1 MIRLTCDRCDKP
13 FEVSDDQAG
22 RKVSCPACGDV
33 RIAPGAT
40 GGGTAGN
47 SAPGADRAAAAGL
60 PPASGPE
67 VTVLRTKG
75 APFRTRPLS
84 TLALWVVLLAGV
96 VGAATFGLTGALPLA
111 AVCGAAAIVAAGVLL
126 FWSIAS
132 WSHRL
137 EVTNK
142 RVVFTKGLLSKT
154 TVEML
159 HRTIQDIEIK
169 QSFLDRLLNVG
180 TINIANASED
190 DDAIVLND
198 VPNPYAVRKTI
209 DVYRPM

>member
-1 MIRLTCDRCDKP
+1 MTLTCDRCDKT
-13 FEVSDDQAG
+13 FDVGAAAAG
-22 RKVSCPACGDV
+22 TKVACPACGDV
-33 RIAPGAT
+33 NVVRGPTDGV
-40 GGGTAGN
+40 GGRAGTVAG
-47 SAPGADRAAAAGL
+47 DRAAAAGL
-60 PPASGPE
+60 PPANGPE
-67 VTVLRTKG
+67 VSVLRVKG

-84 TLALWVVLLAGV
+84 TLALIVVSLAGIA
-96 VGAATFGLTGALPLA
+96 GAGIFGSTGALPLA
-111 AVCGAAAIVAAGVLL
+111 ALAGACGLAAILTLGV
-126 FWSIAS
+126 WAIAS
-132 WSHRL
+132 WSSRL

-169 QSFLDRLLNVG
+169 QSVLDRLLRVG

-190 DDAIVLND
+190 DDAIVLRD
-198 VPNPYAVRKTI
+198 VPDPYRVRATI

>member
-1 MIRLTCDRCDKP
+1 MTLTCDRCDKT
-13 FEVSDDQAG
+13 FDVGAAAAG
-22 RKVSCPACGDV
+22 TKVACPACGDV
-33 RIAPGAT
+33 NVVPGPGRAQPAP
-40 GGGTAGN
+40 TA
-47 SAPGADRAAAAGL
+47 SDRAAAAGL

-67 VTVLRTKG
+67 VSVLRVKG

-84 TLALWVVLLAGV
+84 TLALIVVALAGIA
-96 VGAATFGLTGALPLA
+96 GAGIFGSTGALPLA
-111 AVCGAAAIVAAGVLL
+111 GIAAACALAAMVTLAAW
-126 FWSIAS
+126 FVAS
-132 WSHRL
+132 WSMRL

-169 QSFLDRLLNVG
+169 QSVLDRLLRVG

-190 DDAIVLND
+190 DDAIVLRD
-198 VPNPYAVRKTI
+198 VPEPYRVRATI